1 MKVVRGRPG
10 QWQPHPADR
19 AVTVGVYDGV
29 HLGHRHVFD
38 LLARRAAELGGLET
52 AVVTFDPHP
61 LAVVDP
67 ERTPPLLTTIEHRLE
82 LFADLGIDL
91 TAVMEFDEGI
101 RSLTAAGFAAEVLQG
116 VLRARLVVV
125 GEDFRFG
132 RDRIGNVASLAE
144 LGDGH
149 GFAAEIAPLAGGDQP
164 LSSTL
169 VRALLAEGDAAGAA
183 AALGRPHELRGV
195 VVPGDGRGQEIGFPT
210 ANVAL
215 PPGLAV
221 PRRGVYAVRAGV
233 SGGPWRDGVANLGVR
248 PTFAGE
254 EEVLEVHLLDGRP
267 DLYGAELR
275 VAFVD
280 RLRDERRFEG
290 IGALTAQIGADVAAA
305 RAVLAADQES

>member
-1 MKVVRGRPG
+1 VKVVRGRPE
-10 QWQPHPADR
+10 QWQAHRSDR

-38 LLARRAAELGGLET
+38 LLSQRAADLGGLET

-67 ERTPPLLTTIEHRLE
+67 ERTPPLLTTIDHRLE
-82 LFADLGIDL
+82 LFAGLGVDLA
-91 TAVMEFDEGI
+91 AVMEFDESI
-101 RSLTAAGFAAEVLQG
+101 RSLTAAGFAADVLQG
-116 VLRARLVVV
+116 VLGARLVVV

-164 LSSTL
+164 LSSTM
-169 VRALLAEGDAAGAA
+169 VRELLSAGEVAA
-183 AALGRPHELRGV
+183 AADALGRPHELWGEV
-195 VVPGDGRGQEIGFPT
+195 GTGDGRGQEIGFPT

-215 PPGLAV
+215 PSGLAI
-221 PRRGVYAVRAGV
+221 PRRGVYAVRTRW
-233 SGGPWRDGVANLGVR
+233 GGESWRDGVANIGVR
-248 PTFAGE
+248 PTFAGD

-267 DLYGAELR
+267 DLYGTELR
-275 VAFVD
+275 VAFVA
-280 RLRDERRFEG
+280 RLRAERRFDG
-290 IGALTAQIGADVAAA
+290 IAALVAQIEADVDAA
-305 RAVLAADQES
+305 RAVLAGAQES